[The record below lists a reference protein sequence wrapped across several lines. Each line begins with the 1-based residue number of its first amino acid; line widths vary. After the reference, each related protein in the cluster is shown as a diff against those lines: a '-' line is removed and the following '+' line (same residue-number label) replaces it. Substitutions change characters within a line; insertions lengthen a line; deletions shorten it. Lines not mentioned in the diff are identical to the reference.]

1 MLNMN
6 NIQEALKNYRL
17 RNRLTYRELASRA
30 GIPVATIFPIVKGDQ
45 MPNELTRYTIE
56 INIPDLY
63 KPHARG

>member
-1 MLNMN
+1 M
-6 NIQEALKNYRL
+6 
-17 RNRLTYRELASRA
+17 TYRELASRA